1 MIAVLSAVFVV
12 CAAVWLVFV
21 FRAPAHLKNALAVA
35 KAAAAALRDPAATD
49 DDKEKAAQRC
59 STQLFGLFLLI
70 LFSFVGALLAPVGV
84 LWGLDRLGLI
94 SLHAAL
100 GMLMSV
106 RFLIVTTVIG
116 TAVGALWPR
125 LRALGASSRT

>member
-12 CAAVWLVFV
+12 CAAVWLVFL
-21 FRAPAHLKNALAVA
+21 FRAPVHLKNALAVS
-35 KAAAAALRDPAATD
+35 KTAAAVLGDPAATD

-59 STQLFGLFLLI
+59 SAQLFGLFLLI
-70 LFSFVGALLAPVGV
+70 LFSFVGALLAPLGV
-84 LWGLDRLGLI
+84 LWALDRVGLI

-106 RFLIVTTVIG
+106 RFLIITTVVG
-116 TAVGALWPR
+116 TAIGVLWPR
-125 LRALGASSRT
+125 FRALGASGRS